1 TEENKQ
7 QAKAKQEE
15 IKKISYNFISNDNHD
30 DDDDDDHDNISGNQ
44 TGSSSIPIS
53 RSYKSPDINL
63 NEKVNVW
70 IKKNAN
76 LIHNQSFDDDDQQT
90 TLIEGLVDE
99 AKDYLLLSRERL
111 NMQGSRT
118 RSRKSI
124 KSSEILFAA
133 GGWCS
138 SDAIASVEMFDST
151 SNEWRAVASMSKRRC
166 GLGVGVLNN
175 SLY

>member
-1 TEENKQ
+1 LLNIVTEENKQ

-70 IKKNAN
+70 IKKNA
-76 LIHNQSFDDDDQQT
+76 S
-90 TLIEGLVDE
+90 
-99 AKDYLLLSRERL
+99 
-111 NMQGSRT
+111 
-118 RSRKSI
+118 
-124 KSSEILFAA
+124 
-133 GGWCS
+133 
-138 SDAIASVEMFDST
+138 
-151 SNEWRAVASMSKRRC
+151 
-166 GLGVGVLNN
+166 
-175 SLY
+175 